1 MRARRLV
8 AVASV
13 AVGLVALAG
22 CRTEPGV
29 AAYIGD
35 HRITEE
41 QVTSIVG
48 ELRPETSASPSAN
61 EEQAANPAQAA
72 APVVSRGEVVT
83 TLVLLDVCRQLSA
96 DNSYEPRGQVS
107 PEQVAQQTGLP
118 AEATYVKRFA
128 ELHTCMSGVPGSQ
141 PVAPTKAELDK
152 VIEIGRAAG
161 SIPADVTDEQAASQ
175 LDGDQLRAALAS
187 RKTLVDAIDGYD
199 VSVNPR
205 YRPLAYPLLSF
216 EAGVPAVSVPLGE
229 EGSAVT
235 EVSTPEPVPSSEAP
249 EAEGTES

>member
-29 AAYIGD
+29 AAYVGD

-41 QVTSIVG
+41 QVTSIVE
-48 ELRPETSASPSAN
+48 ELRPEVTASPSAD
-61 EEQAANPAQAA
+61 EEQAADPAQPG
-72 APVVSRGEVVT
+72 APQVSRSEVVT

-96 DNSYEPRGQVS
+96 DNGYQPRGQVS
-107 PEQVAQQTGLP
+107 PEQVAQQTALP
-118 AEATYVKRFA
+118 AEAVYVKRFA

-152 VIEIGRAAG
+152 IIEIGRAAG
-161 SIPADVTDEQAASQ
+161 AIPAEFTDEQAASR

-187 RKTLVDAIDGYD
+187 RKTLVEAADAYD

-205 YRPLAYPLLSF
+205 YRPLVYPLLSF

-229 EGSAVT
+229 EGPAVT
-235 EVSTPEPVPSSEAP
+235 AVSTPEPVASSAAP
-249 EAEGTES
+249 EAPGTES